1 MTLITEA
8 LTDSHTQLWV
18 TLGDQTW
25 RVQLHPLRGPE
36 PMLPLVMPRVFGGVR
51 VSEEGLA
58 LRWPGGFRLP
68 WHLVV
73 AEHAPPWL
81 THLGVVPPEERYRP
95 LLPLLR
101 HGTPPAPL
109 RNQPTRLHVIQMFGM
124 QEGELDGILRNYR
137 VPEEVMLHRLHDL
150 GLFLR
155 DHLFPELPAAL
166 LRRPWAYAAHRHPD
180 QHHLHTLLACLTWGR
195 LDLVEDPCWALARA
209 ELAHG

>member
-1 MTLITEA
+1 MTPIIEA
-8 LTDSHTQLWV
+8 LPDSHTRLWV
-18 TLGDQTW
+18 TLGDQT
-25 RVQLHPLRGPE
+25 RYVQLQPLQGPE
-36 PMLPLVMPRVFGGVR
+36 SMLPLLIPRVFNRVR
-51 VSEEGLA
+51 VSEDGLA
-58 LRWPGGFRLP
+58 PRWPGGFTVP

-73 AEHAPPWL
+73 ADHTPPWL

-101 HGTPPAPL
+101 HGTPPAQVRTQL
-109 RNQPTRLHVIQMFGM
+109 TRLHVVQMFGM
-124 QEGELDGILRNYR
+124 RGGELDGILRAYR
-137 VPEEVMLHRLHDL
+137 VPEEVMLHRLYDL

-195 LDLVEDPCWALARA
+195 LDLVEDPLWALARA
-209 ELAHG
+209 ELAQ